1 MSTKKVAV
9 EDSRGRWKSPFAP
22 EHLSLVPLIGAF
34 GAVLSGVE
42 HGWAIAAIL
51 LAVAYLFVFVQSRHY

>member
-9 EDSRGRWKSPFAP
+9 PGSRNRWTSPFAV

-34 GAVLSGVE
+34 GAVVSGVE
-42 HGWAIAAIL
+42 NGWAIAAIL
-51 LAVAYLFVFVQSRHY
+51 LSVAYLFVFVRSRHY